1 MSIHLLIAVVLVL
14 LPIASQKQNL
24 QVKPQMPVSPPEIKR
39 TVGAING
46 VWKGRMTAT
55 VPGAPSES
63 FDWMMDCRPVSMATG
78 ALCSNSG
85 KASIGVMAE
94 SCLLAYDP
102 EGKAV
107 HYMCVTSMGEVHDHK
122 GKWVDPKTIDFE
134 PLLAGMMGQ
143 PITET
148 LKWYFPDEE
157 TISKT
162 SEVKLRDGSVMHF
175 EFKGKRQ

>member
-1 MSIHLLIAVVLVL
+1 
-14 LPIASQKQNL
+14 
-24 QVKPQMPVSPPEIKR
+24 
-39 TVGAING
+39 
-46 VWKGRMTAT
+46 
-55 VPGAPSES
+55 
-63 FDWMMDCRPVSMATG
+63 
-78 ALCSNSG
+78 
-85 KASIGVMAE
+85 MAE